1 MGHLRWVMAR
11 PTLLIGEPEPAHALS
26 ARKLVMETAKFNV
39 ITAHS
44 GKETLELFR
53 KFPNVEGVVVHS
65 ELRDV
70 SASDIFRDVKDNDE
84 GKPTILLMSGVQ
96 RSRNQADYTLPSDE
110 PQELLNLLRELF
122 GDPR

>member
-1 MGHLRWVMAR
+1 MTR
-11 PTLLIGEPEPAHALS
+11 PTFLIAEPEPAHAIS

-53 KFPNVEGVVVHS
+53 KFPNVEGIVVHS

-70 SASDIFRDVKDNDE
+70 SASQVFDKVKENN
-84 GKPTILLMSGVQ
+84 KKKLTILLMSGVQ
-96 RSRNQADYTLPSDE
+96 RSRTHADYTLPSDE
-110 PQELLNLLRELF
+110 PQDLLNLLRELF

>member
-1 MGHLRWVMAR
+1 MAR
-11 PTLLIGEPEPAHALS
+11 PTLLIAEPEPAHALS

-44 GKETLELFR
+44 GKEALDLFR
-53 KFPNVEGVVVHS
+53 RFPEVDGVVVHS

-70 SASDIFRDVKDNDE
+70 SASDIFGKVKQKH
-84 GKPTILLMSGVQ
+84 GSKPTILLMSGVQ
-96 RSRNQADYTLPSDE
+96 RSRTDADYTLPSDE
-110 PQELLNLLRELF
+110 PQELLDLVRELF

>member
-1 MGHLRWVMAR
+1 MAR
-11 PTLLIGEPEPAHALS
+11 PTLLIAEPEPANAIS

-44 GKETLELFR
+44 GEETLDLFR
-53 KFPNVEGVVVHS
+53 KFPDVEGVVVHS

-70 SASDIFRDVKDNDE
+70 SASQIFDKVKENDKD
-84 GKPTILLMSGVQ
+84 KPTILLMSGVE
-96 RSRNQADYTLPSDE
+96 RSRNHADYTLPSDE

>member
-1 MGHLRWVMAR
+1 MTR
-11 PTLLIGEPEPAHALS
+11 PTLLIAEPEPAHAIS

-44 GKETLELFR
+44 GKEALELLR

-70 SASDIFRDVKDNDE
+70 SASHILGKVKEKNQ
-84 GKPTILLMSGVQ
+84 GKATILLMSGVE
-96 RSRNQADYTLPSDE
+96 RSRNHADYTLASDE

>member
-1 MGHLRWVMAR
+1 MAR
-11 PTLLIGEPEPAHALS
+11 PTFLIAEPEPAHAIS

-53 KFPNVEGVVVHS
+53 QFPNVEGVVVHS

-70 SASDIFRDVKDNDE
+70 SASHIFGKVKEEDE
-84 GKPTILLMSGVQ
+84 DKPTILLMSGVQ
-96 RSRNQADYTLPSDE
+96 RSRAHADYTLASDE
-110 PQELLNLLRELF
+110 PQELLDLLRELF